1 MEELTLTIEQA
12 LTLIAILTP
21 LNLYLWFRVGL
32 GTYQLHSKP
41 KNISEGK
48 YTRPLENERYGAY
61 IQLAGKRYN

>member
-1 MEELTLTIEQA
+1 MTEPMLTVDQGL
-12 LTLIAILTP
+12 LFLAILTP
-21 LNLYLWFRVGL
+21 LTIYLWTHL

-41 KNISEGK
+41 KNVSEGK